1 MRQSLPGNTLCVLPK
16 YRSYWNF
23 QCNERNRELRHF
35 FFCGGDFCDG
45 SKCVSNEMKEFAEG
59 GTRMGR
65 VTSANN
71 DIDQPSSKALLVGT
85 LAWPEPRVSKG
96 RRRRQARTKTSPEF
110 GPAWRGRQNIHSYAF
125 PLEAAGRIET
135 SPRLPAYCLLPAR
148 SSSCSSGYGRYEAI
162 GGDLF
167 VNDQQRPAPKFAAKL
182 QLATHHPQG
191 DSMRRSAKKNSSP
204 ETQLISATSV
214 QRAES

>member
-16 YRSYWNF
+16 YRSDWNF

-45 SKCVSNEMKEFAEG
+45 SKCVSNEMKEFWMATVQSLHVAEE
-59 GTRMGR
+59 GTRMAW

-96 RRRRQARTKTSPEF
+96 RRKRQARTKTSPEF

-125 PLEAAGRIET
+125 LWRQPGGLRLAPAFPPTACCLPDRHLAAPGD
-135 SPRLPAYCLLPAR
+135 S
-148 SSSCSSGYGRYEAI
+148 RYEAL
-162 GGDLF
+162 GGYF
-167 VNDQQRPAPKFAAKL
+167 VCDDQQRA
-182 QLATHHPQG
+182 
-191 DSMRRSAKKNSSP
+191 SSG
-204 ETQLISATSV
+204 
-214 QRAES
+214 QRAEFPTRAVSRR